1 MCLRVC
7 FGPQQAFVQARKQ
20 ARKKQARNA
29 CERNARNS
37 ASFFR
42 SLLFFLGGKLCENAL
57 LQFCEGARKLA
68 GFRLTAAAAGVVQQ
82 KWPLRSPSGNFYLT
96 EAAGDLKGRFY
107 LTEAA
112 G

>member
-1 MCLRVC
+1 
-7 FGPQQAFVQARKQ
+7 
-20 ARKKQARNA
+20 
-29 CERNARNS
+29 
-37 ASFFR
+37 
-42 SLLFFLGGKLCENAL
+42 L